1 MHHKLSQRLNECND
15 VTALHRFM
23 SFAGLSEGRSFS
35 IAFGNERWGEFTQP
49 KSRVIVFASTNF
61 QIIKD
66 LIAVVMLDSSS
77 PSIKLWSR
85 LLRDVSL

>member
-15 VTALHRFM
+15 VTAVHRFM
-23 SFAGLSEGRSFS
+23 SFAGLSEGRAFAP
-35 IAFGNERWGEFTQP
+35 AFGNERWGEFTQP

-66 LIAVVMLDSSS
+66 LIAVAMLDSSS

-85 LLRDVSL
+85 LPRDVSL

>member
-1 MHHKLSQRLNECND
+1 VHHKLSQRLNECND
-15 VTALHRFM
+15 VTAVHRSM
-23 SFAGLSEGRSFS
+23 SFSGLSEGRAFAT
-35 IAFGNERWGEFTQP
+35 AFGNERWGEFTQP
-49 KSRVIVFASTNF
+49 NSRVIVFVSTYF

-85 LLRDVSL
+85 LPRDVSL

>member
-15 VTALHRFM
+15 VTALHRLM
-23 SFAGLSEGRSFS
+23 SFSGLSEGRAFAT
-35 IAFGNERWGEFTQP
+35 AFGNERWGEFTQP

>member
-15 VTALHRFM
+15 VTAVHRFM
-23 SFAGLSEGRSFS
+23 SFSGLSEGR
-35 IAFGNERWGEFTQP
+35 AFGNERWGEFTQP
-49 KSRVIVFASTNF
+49 KSRVIVFASANF

-66 LIAVVMLDSSS
+66 FIAVVMLDSSS

>member
-15 VTALHRFM
+15 VIAVHRFM
-23 SFAGLSEGRSFS
+23 SFSGLPEGRAFAT
-35 IAFGNERWGEFTQP
+35 AFGNERSGEFTQP

-85 LLRDVSL
+85 FPRDVSL

>member
-15 VTALHRFM
+15 VTALHRFLTF
-23 SFAGLSEGRSFS
+23 SGLSEGRAFAK
-35 IAFGNERWGEFTQP
+35 AFGNERWGEFSQP

-66 LIAVVMLDSSS
+66 LIAVAMLDSSS

>member
-1 MHHKLSQRLNECND
+1 VHHKLSQRLNECND
-15 VTALHRFM
+15 VTAVHRFM
-23 SFAGLSEGRSFS
+23 SFSGLSEGRAFAK
-35 IAFGNERWGEFTQP
+35 AFGNERWGEFTRP

-85 LLRDVSL
+85 LPRDVSL